1 MKRMMRRA
9 AARFLLIV
17 ALLAG
22 VFSTTFAVELQ
33 ERFVAIATSNVLNTP
48 EQSDWKALIADL
60 EAAHAA
66 GEPVMLLLARTYSE
80 VQWHARA
87 FDAWEHH
94 LASGGDVTGEIL
106 GVTDRERFVTTV
118 RQLAYARYEQ
128 GLLPAAEE
136 LYARWAE
143 LMPGES
149 EPLRWQARIA
159 QELGES
165 ERATKLWRE
174 VALLAPGD
182 EGAQYF
188 VTVSAEEAQYGR
200 AASQAYRAGIA
211 AFEAGDFDTALA
223 QFILATQE
231 NPDFQAPY
239 EWTARAAAEAGQPNI
254 AYEYWRQILA
264 EHPDDE
270 RAAWFVELSRTQVRW
285 GTAAANAYYIGSAAF
300 ERGDYEE
307 AVREFEMA
315 YERAPEWNRAL
326 EWYARALM
334 EVGRAAESGPLW
346 SELTERE
353 PSNQTARYFAN
364 QATLRD
370 RVGKPA
376 ADLYDEGINADR
388 EGDYR
393 GAVNAFSAAV
403 ALAPDLVEG
412 WEHLGRIH
420 FAAGNYYQAADAYRA
435 ALHLDPNNEDY
446 QFFYEQALRLAGQ

>member
-1 MKRMMRRA
+1 MKPMMRRA

-22 VFSTTFAVELQ
+22 VSSTTFAVELQ
-33 ERFVAIATSNVLNTP
+33 DRFVAIATSGVLPTP
-48 EQSDWKALIADL
+48 EQSDWKALLNDL
-60 EAAHAA
+60 ETAHAA
-66 GEPVMLLLARTYSE
+66 GDNVTLLLARAYSE
-80 VQWHARA
+80 VRWHARA
-87 FDAWEHH
+87 FTAWEQHV
-94 LASGGDVTGEIL
+94 ATGGDLTGEIL

-118 RQLAYARYEQ
+118 RQLAYARYQQ

-143 LMPGES
+143 VMPGES

-165 ERATKLWRE
+165 ERAMKLWRQ
-174 VALLAPGD
+174 VALLAPAD

-188 VTVSAEEAQYGR
+188 VTVSEEEAQYGQ

-211 AFEAGDFDTALA
+211 AFEAGDYEVALE
-223 QFILATQE
+223 QFVLATTE
-231 NPDFQAPY
+231 NPDFEAPY
-239 EWTARAAAEAGQPNI
+239 EWTARAAAEAGQPSI
-254 AYEYWRQILA
+254 AYDYWQRVLA
-264 EHPDDE
+264 DNPGDE

-300 ERGDYEE
+300 ERGDYHE
-307 AVREFEMA
+307 AVREFQVA
-315 YERAPEWNRAL
+315 YEQAPNWNRAL

-334 EVGRAAESGPLW
+334 QVGRAAESGPLW
-346 SELTERE
+346 QELTERE

-364 QATLRD
+364 QATLRE
-370 RVGKPA
+370 RVGTQA
-376 ADLYDEGINADR
+376 ADLYDEGVSADR

-393 GAVNAFSAAV
+393 GAVTAFSAAV

-420 FAAGNYYQAADAYRA
+420 FAAGNYYQAADAYHA
-435 ALHLDPNNEDY
+435 ALNLDPDNDDY
-446 QFFYEQALRLAGQ
+446 QFFYEQALRLAGH